1 MTRKRCVCVCGEEQ
15 KSMIPLEGLHRVCI
29 KKSPI
34 RAQPRHESSA
44 KKGEP
49 CPPEPV
55 LEYE

>member
-1 MTRKRCVCVCGEEQ
+1 
-15 KSMIPLEGLHRVCI
+15 MIPLECLHRVCI

-55 LEYE
+55 LEYR